1 MKIMFLNKAPR
12 NAAIYNVEKIEG
24 LLNSYASPGTK
35 VEVCF
40 PDDFPGS
47 RIEELIGDQNKLNG
61 LDHMMDLPGLIRKI
75 MWAADNGY
83 DAVIQSNTFDP
94 GVDGGRLVVGI
105 PVLGPFRTTLHA
117 AATLADRIGLS
128 VPLASHVPYTWR
140 LARGYG
146 MDHMISDIR
155 PVGIYGADLADRK
168 DEILE
173 TAIGVARGLVE
184 ETRAE
189 CVIPLGGA
197 IIPYIVDPADIEAA
211 IGVPVFNTKSVTIRF
226 AETCVNLG
234 LAHSP
239 KTYPRADLKYEDFAA
254 QAQGIGGGG

>member
-12 NAAIYNVEKIEG
+12 NNATYNVEKIEA
-24 LLNSYASPGTK
+24 LLNGYASPGTK

-47 RIEELIGDQNKLNG
+47 RIEELIGGQQKLNG
-61 LDHMMDLPGLIRKI
+61 LDHMMDLPAIIRKI

-117 AATLADRIGLS
+117 AAVLADRIGIT

-140 LARGYG
+140 LARSYG
-146 MDHMISDIR
+146 MDHMITDIR
-155 PVGIYGADLADRK
+155 PVGIYSSDIDQRGQ
-168 DEILE
+168 EITD
-173 TAIGVARGLVE
+173 TAIGVMSGLVAD
-184 ETRAE
+184 TGAE
-189 CVIPLGGA
+189 CIIPLGGA
-197 IIPYIVDPADIEAA
+197 IIPYVVDPADLEAGV
-211 IGVPVFNTKSVTIRF
+211 GVPVFNTKSVTIRF
-226 AETCVNLG
+226 AETCVGLG
-234 LAHSP
+234 LAQSP
-239 KTYPRADLKYEDFAA
+239 ITYPRADLSYEDFSTK
-254 QAQGIGGGG
+254 AQGPGGAG